1 MSKNWSTFLQDNS
14 RYPETVAEA
23 VDRLMEFLSGEEKLA
38 IAGTPEED
46 LNDLHFTLGMTIR
59 NAFGL
64 HDEGSK
70 LLDSCNQTLHPG
82 AIYCS
87 VHPDDASEVI
97 IGELWRRLQDDD

>member
-1 MSKNWSTFLQDNS
+1 MSNNWPTFLQDNS

-23 VDRLMEFLSGEEKLA
+23 VDRLMELLSGEEKLA
-38 IAGTPEED
+38 ISVMPEEG
-46 LNDLHFTLGMTIR
+46 LIDLHFNLGTTIR

-64 HDEGSK
+64 HEQGSK

-82 AIYCS
+82 ALYFS

-97 IGELWRRLQDDD
+97 IGKLWKELQI